1 MHKMDLKPGDKIYK
15 IFKGVVD
22 KSKVFEIESTTQ
34 ENDGN
39 WHDGYIT
46 SWTASLVGEERL
58 YMTAFKMWGTSYS
71 EIYAEKVETD
81 LKELE

>member
-1 MHKMDLKPGDKIYK
+1 MFLTPGDKIYK

-22 KSKVFEIESTTQ
+22 KSKVFEIESITQ
-34 ENDGN
+34 ENYGN

-58 YMTAFKMWGTSYS
+58 YMTEFRVWGTSYS

-81 LKELE
+81 LKQPE